1 MTETP
6 LSAVDGPAV
15 HFATSLVPH
24 RSLSP
29 EGFKWLIRG
38 AIAANLLI
46 GLPMLL
52 LGAWPVLGF
61 MGLDV
66 WLLWFLFKRSYL
78 DARRS
83 ETLLLTDRE
92 LIVDRVAPRRRARAA
107 PARRLLAAGRPS
119 RQGLGAAG
127 AGLARQSRGDRPLS
141 RPGRAPEGRRAAQGG
156 ARRHAR
162 AALRARVGF
171 KAPARPSCR
180 TGRASCRKAIAPR
193 GSRPRHRSRG

>member
-6 LSAVDGPAV
+6 VPAV

-29 EGFKWLIRG
+29 EGFRWLIRG
-38 AIAANLLI
+38 AVAANLLI

-92 LIVDRVAPRRRARAA
+92 LIVDRVAPDGEREQHRLDAYWLRIELVGKESDRLVLVSRGNRVVIGRFLA
-107 PARRLLAAGRPS
+107 PAERQRVASELKAALAAMRS
-119 RQGLGAAG
+119 
-127 AGLARQSRGDRPLS
+127 
-141 RPGRAPEGRRAAQGG
+141 
-156 ARRHAR
+156 
-162 AALRARVGF
+162 
-171 KAPARPSCR
+171 
-180 TGRASCRKAIAPR
+180 PR
-193 GSRPRHRSRG
+193 YQHDWD